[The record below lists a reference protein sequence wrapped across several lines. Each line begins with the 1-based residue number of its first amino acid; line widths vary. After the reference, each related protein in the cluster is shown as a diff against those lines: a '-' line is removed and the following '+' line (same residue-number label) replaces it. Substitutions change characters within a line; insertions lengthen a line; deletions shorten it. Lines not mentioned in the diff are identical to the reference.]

1 MPDLKARARAFW
13 TELFNAHDL
22 RNIRGFLAPGFVNRN
37 ARPGTPNGPE
47 GAGQVFSLWGF
58 RTRPLVLTW
67 ALCGSLVFADEAAED
82 MTSLD
87 SFLGEVGGRV
97 VGPGRME

>member
-1 MPDLKARARAFW
+1 VILANPRYTGRQVWNKQRKDEVLIDVEDVALGHTTKMR
-13 TELFNAHDL
+13 
-22 RNIRGFLAPGFVNRN
+22 RNV
-37 ARPGTPNGPE
+37 
-47 GAGQVFSLWGF
+47 WGF

-82 MTSLD
+82 MRSLD
-87 SFLGEVGGRV
+87 SGGRV